1 MNKKISRNKIRTPSY
16 FVKRLKDNGFI
27 VWKMFQQYNKADSRL
42 WTIMVDPCNSSTYIT
57 CYHNKDFNGDIM
69 FEINDGGN
77 RFVRNFSLRTD
88 SLESVILLLLEN
100 DVPNNAKNSR
110 FFKKLVNTSSEIAP
124 KEKQQKTESVA
135 HVP

>member
-1 MNKKISRNKIRTPSY
+1 
-16 FVKRLKDNGFI
+16 
-27 VWKMFQQYNKADSRL
+27 
-42 WTIMVDPCNSSTYIT
+42 
-57 CYHNKDFNGDIM
+57 M

-110 FFKKLVNTSSEIAP
+110 FFKKLVNTSSETAS